1 MDWTDEECLL
11 LIDLLKAR
19 PILWDQ
25 TNSQYKMAKKKID
38 YWSEIA
44 KEMNRNVNEVRR
56 KMDSLQASYRR
67 ERRIEG
73 STNRSGAG
81 TDEVFRSKW
90 YAFKAM
96 QFLKDKF
103 LPRDTRDTIAVSTF
117 NFQLLLSNYSFFRF
131 YVYSE

>member
-1 MDWTDEECLL
+1 
-11 LIDLLKAR
+11 
-19 PILWDQ
+19 
-25 TNSQYKMAKKKID
+25 
-38 YWSEIA
+38 
-44 KEMNRNVNEVRR
+44 MNRNVNEVRR

-73 STNRSGAG
+73 STSRSGAG

-117 NFQLLLSNYSFFRF
+117 NYQLLLSTYSFFRF
-131 YVYSE
+131 YA